1 MIQKSSVRHYL
12 KFNVKPFNCFPEG
25 SNMCLCSFGPNASV
39 HTYDVTNSKV
49 TYFKYDLKDR
59 SLVIKK
65 QEQAGSEAFS
75 KEKGKNH

>member
-1 MIQKSSVRHYL
+1 
-12 KFNVKPFNCFPEG
+12 
-25 SNMCLCSFGPNASV
+25 MCLCSFGPNASV